1 MSIRGI
7 NQIRRSWA
15 QLLMN
20 HLQLKV
26 LSVII
31 LKFKAR
37 IQTKNKIINQS
48 RASLAL
54 ALKVWKL
61 KEVKPNNK
69 LRMLQRRMDN

>member
-1 MSIRGI
+1 
-7 NQIRRSWA
+7 
-15 QLLMN
+15 MN